1 MFVKPGWLSWG
12 FLFRGLLFRGCPW
25 IIPLTTPV
33 HESSHNRLKVAVY
46 AALPLG
52 GRVTDCTPYSVC
64 SRVTCLSIIQAR
76 KALEN
81 SKLMLTLPVSRGRE
95 LRSKGEKLR
104 SQGRIMLIRHV
115 MCYNIRKEGDTCF
128 KLDRSIEHA
137 ECCNRQTF
145 WSRESKFKVT
155 RSTCRSP

>member
-1 MFVKPGWLSWG
+1 MTVLGVFVQRTTVQGLS
-12 FLFRGLLFRGCPW
+12 LNHTSHHSRPRVVSQSIESRGLCGSPSRRPRYGLHPVFCLFACHV
-25 IIPLTTPV
+25 LV
-33 HESSHNRLKVAVY
+33 HNSSTESSRKLKINVNVA
-46 AALPLG
+46 
-52 GRVTDCTPYSVC
+52 RI
-64 SRVTCLSIIQAR
+64 SRTR
-76 KALEN
+76 
-81 SKLMLTLPVSRGRE
+81 

-145 WSRESKFKVT
+145 
-155 RSTCRSP
+155 